1 MSYKE
6 PLQLSDLPWDDV
18 IFRHIFPLL
27 KVADLCHL
35 QGVSKDFQQLY
46 IDYMCSCE
54 KLDFSECTMTNS
66 SLQKVT
72 ELCQN
77 LRWFSVAWCPWVKDP
92 PLIALFKKNSRLI
105 HVDLCGCEGLN
116 GLSLQSQL
124 RHINT
129 ASCWDI
135 NDRTLG
141 EFFHKC
147 NKLRVIEL
155 NKMELIT
162 DTILHY
168 LATNCPHLEHL
179 NVASCWYITD
189 KGLKK
194 VVEYCK
200 VLRILDVRF
209 CPRLTEQYLYS
220 LYLRGINVKSDYSL
234 ARMVKRR
241 KHVNNLGIN
250 VQI

>member
-116 GLSLQSQL
+116 GLSLQVLVVNCKNLQTLLVGNCGNWFSMGCWQVITQHQSQL

-194 VVEYCK
+194 VLCH
-200 VLRILDVRF
+200 
-209 CPRLTEQYLYS
+209 LTEL
-220 LYLRGINVKSDYSL
+220 L
-234 ARMVKRR
+234 
-241 KHVNNLGIN
+241 HVAAK
-250 VQI
+250 

>member
-66 SLQKVT
+66 SLQKV
-72 ELCQN
+72 LVVNCKN
-77 LRWFSVAWCPWVKDP
+77 LQTLLVGNCGNWFSM
-92 PLIALFKKNSRLI
+92 
-105 HVDLCGCEGLN
+105 GCWQVITQH
-116 GLSLQSQL
+116 QSQL